1 MRLKVPLIPLNFWS
15 IPRVR
20 VSFHMA
26 TCSSVGHLDG
36 WASAGTRR
44 GQFPRKASPRAV
56 PNRGRQQ
63 GRVTIWG
70 WWPHLSAR
78 ARARGGEPKLWHAKR
93 RCLGSHSALVD
104 SWLARHSSR
113 CWNVRRFAMNFH
125 NTVFNFIIP
134 LSMKMESV
142 MNQSFL
148 VLIVLYHN
156 FFRLATAFNS
166 YKQMIKFAMNF
177 HNTVFNFIIPLSMEM
192 ESVMNQSF
200 LVWIVLYH
208 NFLDLLL
215 HLILINKWSNLQ
227 WTSFQL
233 YYTIKY
239 EDGISN
245 ESIFLS
251 LDSFIS

>member
-1 MRLKVPLIPLNFWS
+1 
-15 IPRVR
+15 
-20 VSFHMA
+20 
-26 TCSSVGHLDG
+26 
-36 WASAGTRR
+36 
-44 GQFPRKASPRAV
+44 
-56 PNRGRQQ
+56 
-63 GRVTIWG
+63 
-70 WWPHLSAR
+70 
-78 ARARGGEPKLWHAKR
+78 
-93 RCLGSHSALVD
+93 
-104 SWLARHSSR
+104 
-113 CWNVRRFAMNFH
+113 
-125 NTVFNFIIP
+125 
-134 LSMKMESV
+134 
-142 MNQSFL
+142 
-148 VLIVLYHN
+148 
-156 FFRLATAFNS
+156 
-166 YKQMIKFAMNF
+166 MIKFAMNF